1 MNSPFLEAR
10 QRAFV
15 EQFEVIPDPQER
27 LAAIVARKPKLGPL
41 AAAAKIDANLVRG
54 CSSRVWLTGFIAE
67 NACHF
72 QTESESPLVR
82 GLVGLLCEL
91 YEGAPPS
98 EVVTF
103 EPEIFDRLDISQN
116 LSPTRLNGLASV
128 QKVIRRLARGA

>member
-1 MNSPFLEAR
+1 MSSVFLEAR

-15 EQFEVIPDPQER
+15 ERFEVIPDPHER
-27 LAAIVARKPKLGPL
+27 LAAIVAHKPKLTPL
-41 AAAAKIDANLVRG
+41 PEAAKTNANLVPG
-54 CSSRVWLTGFIAE
+54 CSSRVWLTGFVAE

-91 YEGAPPS
+91 YEGAPPG
-98 EVVTF
+98 EVVGF
-103 EPEIFDRLDISQN
+103 EPEIFDKLEISKN

-128 QKVIRRLARGA
+128 QNVIRQLARGA